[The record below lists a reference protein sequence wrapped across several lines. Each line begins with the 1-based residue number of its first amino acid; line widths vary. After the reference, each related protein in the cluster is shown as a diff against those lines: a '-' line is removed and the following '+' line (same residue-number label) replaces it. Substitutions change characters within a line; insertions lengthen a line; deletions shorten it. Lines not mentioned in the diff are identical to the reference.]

1 MLPIQSMYPITEE
14 VSIDALNLAVERMI
28 LVVAVAKTFATCK
41 TKSEEIDSSVILS
54 NEDKIIEK
62 KKLYGMIKC
71 ALNIQNDVDKMKEG
85 KQVSDL
91 SRRIIETEI
100 SDLTT
105 RCGSLS
111 EMHRFLNTSQ
121 DYYKQIIYS

>member
-1 MLPIQSMYPITEE
+1 MFSLI
-14 VSIDALNLAVERMI
+14 
-28 LVVAVAKTFATCK
+28 AKKIFGSVNDRFI
-41 TKSEEIDSSVILS
+41 KSL
-54 NEDKIIEK
+54 
-62 KKLYGMIKC
+62 
-71 ALNIQNDVDKMKEG
+71 QNDVDKMKEG
-85 KQVSDL
+85 KPVSDL

>member
-1 MLPIQSMYPITEE
+1 MLPIQAMYPITEE

-41 TKSEEIDSSVILS
+41 TKSEEIDISDTIS

-62 KKLYGMIKC
+62 KKLYRMIKC
-71 ALNIQNDVDKMKEG
+71 ALNIQVDVDKMKEG
-85 KQVSDL
+85 KPVSDL

-105 RCGSLS
+105 RCGSLR
-111 EMHRFLNTSQ
+111 EIHRFLNTSQ